1 MVAIG
6 SLVTLATVL
15 PLLAAK
21 VGLHPPSRP
30 LIEVL
35 VGLLTGPPVL
45 VAGLILRTWT
55 LRRFRTASAVI
66 SEDGKWW
73 WDGKAWRPMSTN
85 SDVEQQ
91 TSGD

>member
-6 SLVTLATVL
+6 LLGTLATVL

-30 LIEVL
+30 ETEVL

-55 LRRFRTASAVI
+55 LRRVRTVSAVI

-73 WDGKAWRPMSTN
+73 WDGTAWRP
-85 SDVEQQ
+85 
-91 TSGD
+91 TSMNR